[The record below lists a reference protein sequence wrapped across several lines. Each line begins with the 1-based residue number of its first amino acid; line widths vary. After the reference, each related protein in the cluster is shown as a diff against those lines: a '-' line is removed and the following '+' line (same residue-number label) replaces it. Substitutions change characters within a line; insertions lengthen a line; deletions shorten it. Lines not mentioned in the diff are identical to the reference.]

1 MTTHSTDAGAVMADE
16 GPRAPAPA
24 SADAETRRRI
34 SAGRRKM
41 LAILLVCAAPVIAS
55 YYTYYVVRP
64 EGRTNYGTLV
74 TPLRDV
80 GTLGT
85 LMVPA
90 ADATGNAAAA
100 AAAQAPA
107 PAHSGGGLA
116 SLQGRWV
123 MLGVAPGDCDAG
135 CRQRLYEIR
144 QVRLTTGKDRDRV
157 ERAWIVS
164 DDGTPDPALLAQ
176 HEGLV
181 LMRSD
186 AATLARLLPTD
197 PGTAVTDHIYIV
209 DPLGNLM
216 MRFPKDAD
224 PNRMKKDLAKLLRA
238 SRVG

>member
-1 MTTHSTDAGAVMADE
+1 MQSTNAGAVL
-16 GPRAPAPA
+16 
-24 SADAETRRRI
+24 ADAREGSQAPVPAGAEARRRR
-34 SAGRRKM
+34 SGRRKM

-64 EGRTNYGTLV
+64 EGRTNYGTLIA
-74 TPLRDV
+74 PRDV
-80 GTLGT
+80 GALGT
-85 LMVPA
+85 RI
-90 ADATGNAAAA
+90 ATVGTPGE
-100 AAAQAPA
+100 AAQDPARPSGPASAPA
-107 PAHSGGGLA
+107 GGIA
-116 SLQGRWV
+116 SMHGRWV
-123 MLGVAPGDCDAG
+123 MLAVAPAACDAG

-157 ERAWIVS
+157 ERAWIID
-164 DDGTPDPALLAQ
+164 DDGAPDPALLAG

-181 LMRSD
+181 LMRAD
-186 AATLARLLPTD
+186 RATLARELPAD
-197 PGTAVTDHIYIV
+197 PGTAVSDHIYVV

>member
-1 MTTHSTDAGAVMADE
+1 MTADE
-16 GPRAPAPA
+16 GPRVPAPA
-24 SADAETRRRI
+24 SAGAETRRRV
-34 SAGRRKM
+34 SAGRWKM

-64 EGRTNYGTLV
+64 EGRTNYGTLI

-85 LMVPA
+85 PVTQA
-90 ADATGNAAAA
+90 ADASGHAAAA
-100 AAAQAPA
+100 AGQPAAPA
-107 PAHSGGGLA
+107 RSGGVA
-116 SLQGRWV
+116 SLHGRWV
-123 MLGVAPGDCDAG
+123 MLVVAPGACDAG

-164 DDGTPDPALLAQ
+164 DDAAPDPALLAQ

>member
-1 MTTHSTDAGAVMADE
+1 MTADE

-24 SADAETRRRI
+24 SADAETRRRVN
-34 SAGRRKM
+34 AGRWKM

-74 TPLRDV
+74 MPLRDV

-85 LMVPA
+85 LVTQA
-90 ADATGNAAAA
+90 ADASGHAAAA
-100 AAAQAPA
+100 AGQPAAPA
-107 PAHSGGGLA
+107 RSGGVA
-116 SLQGRWV
+116 SLHGRWV
-123 MLGVAPGDCDAG
+123 MLVVAPGACDAG

-164 DDGTPDPALLAQ
+164 DDAAPDPALLAQ

-186 AATLARLLPTD
+186 AATLARLLPAG

>member
-1 MTTHSTDAGAVMADE
+1 MMVDE

-24 SADAETRRRI
+24 AAGADARRRV

-64 EGRTNYGTLV
+64 EGRTNYGTLI

-80 GTLGT
+80 GMLGT
-85 LMVPA
+85 PMAPV
-90 ADATGNAAAA
+90 ADPTGNAAAA
-100 AAAQAPA
+100 TAQSTAPA
-107 PAHSGGGLA
+107 RSGGLA

-123 MLGVAPGDCDAG
+123 MLVVAPGACDAG

-164 DDGTPDPALLAQ
+164 DDAAPDPALLAQ

-186 AATLARLLPTD
+186 AATLARLLPAD

>member
-1 MTTHSTDAGAVMADE
+1 MQSTNAGATPATAATE
-16 GPRAPAPA
+16 APAPA
-24 SADAETRRRI
+24 DPRRRVR
-34 SAGRRKM
+34 AGRWKM
-41 LAILLVCAAPVIAS
+41 LGILLICVAPVVAS

-80 GTLGT
+80 GGLG
-85 LMVPA
+85 
-90 ADATGNAAAA
+90 
-100 AAAQAPA
+100 
-107 PAHSGGGLA
+107 SIA
-116 SLQGRWV
+116 SLHGRWV
-123 MLGVAPGDCDAG
+123 MLVTGPAACDTA
-135 CRQRLYEIR
+135 CRERLYEIR

-157 ERAWIVS
+157 ERVWII
-164 DDGTPDPALLAQ
+164 DDAGVPDPALLAQ

-186 AATLARLLPTD
+186 PATLARELPAE
-197 PGTAVTDHIYIV
+197 PGTAASDHIYMI

>member
-1 MTTHSTDAGAVMADE
+1 LTTHSTDAGAVMVDE

-24 SADAETRRRI
+24 SADARRRV

-64 EGRTNYGTLV
+64 EGRTNYGTLI

-85 LMVPA
+85 PI
-90 ADATGNAAAA
+90 ATVAEPTGDAAA
-100 AAAQAPA
+100 AAAQSTASA
-107 PAHSGGGLA
+107 RSGGLA

-123 MLGVAPGDCDAG
+123 MLVVAPGACDAG

-164 DDGTPDPALLAQ
+164 DDAAPDPALLAQ

>member
-1 MTTHSTDAGAVMADE
+1 MTTHSTDAGAVMAHE
-16 GPRAPAPA
+16 GSRAPAPA
-24 SADAETRRRI
+24 SAGAQARRRV
-34 SAGRRKM
+34 SVGRWKM

-64 EGRTNYGTLV
+64 EGRTNYGTLI

-85 LMVPA
+85 PMAPA
-90 ADATGNAAAA
+90 ADARGDAAAA
-100 AAAQAPA
+100 TAQPPGPA
-107 PAHSGGGLA
+107 GSEGLA
-116 SLQGRWV
+116 SLQGRWI
-123 MLGVAPGDCDAG
+123 MLVVAPGACDAG

-164 DDGTPDPALLAQ
+164 DDAAPDPALLAQ

-186 AATLARLLPTD
+186 AATLARLLPAD
-197 PGTAVTDHIYIV
+197 PGTTVSDHIYIV

>member
-1 MTTHSTDAGAVMADE
+1 MVDE

-24 SADAETRRRI
+24 SAGADARRRV

-64 EGRTNYGTLV
+64 EGRTNYGTLI

-80 GTLGT
+80 GMLGT
-85 LMVPA
+85 LVAPA
-90 ADATGNAAAA
+90 AEATGSAATAA
-100 AAAQAPA
+100 VAQPPA
-107 PAHSGGGLA
+107 PARSGGLA
-116 SLQGRWV
+116 SLHGRWV
-123 MLGVAPGDCDAG
+123 MLVVAPGACDAG

-164 DDGTPDPALLAQ
+164 DDAAPDPALLAQ

>member
-1 MTTHSTDAGAVMADE
+1 MTDE

-24 SADAETRRRI
+24 AAGADARRRV
-34 SAGRRKM
+34 SAGRWKM

-64 EGRTNYGTLV
+64 EGRTNYGTLI

-80 GTLGT
+80 GALGT
-85 LMVPA
+85 LVA
-90 ADATGNAAAA
+90 LVADATGNAAAVA
-100 AAAQAPA
+100 ASQPPA
-107 PAHSGGGLA
+107 PERSGGLA
-116 SLQGRWV
+116 SLKGRWV
-123 MLGVAPGDCDAG
+123 MLVVAPGACDAG

-157 ERAWIVS
+157 ERAWIVP
-164 DDGTPDPALLAQ
+164 DAAAPDPALLAQ

>member
-1 MTTHSTDAGAVMADE
+1 MTTHSTDAGAVMTDE
-16 GPRAPAPA
+16 GPRTPARA
-24 SADAETRRRI
+24 SADAERSRRAN
-34 SAGRRKM
+34 AGRLKM

-64 EGRTNYGTLV
+64 EGRTNYGTLIA
-74 TPLRDV
+74 PLRDV
-80 GTLGT
+80 GALGT
-85 LMVPA
+85 PMAPVA
-90 ADATGNAAAA
+90 EASGNAAAA
-100 AAAQAPA
+100 AAAQPPA
-107 PAHSGGGLA
+107 SARSGGLA

-123 MLGVAPGDCDAG
+123 MLVVAPGACDAG

-157 ERAWIVS
+157 ERAWIIP
-164 DDGTPDPALLAQ
+164 DDAAPDPALLAQ

-197 PGTAVTDHIYIV
+197 RGTAVTDHIYIV

>member
-1 MTTHSTDAGAVMADE
+1 MQSTNAGATPTSAAM
-16 GPRAPAPA
+16 GAPAPA
-24 SADAETRRRI
+24 DTRRRMR
-34 SAGRRKM
+34 AGRWKM
-41 LAILLVCAAPVIAS
+41 LGILLVCAAPVVAS
-55 YYTYYVVRP
+55 YYTYYVIRP

-80 GTLGT
+80 GALGT
-85 LMVPA
+85 VVTMP
-90 ADATGNAAAA
+90 GPAAAA
-100 AAAQAPA
+100 AAAVPAVPAVPAAPA
-107 PAHSGGGLA
+107 ASGGIA
-116 SLQGRWV
+116 SLHGRWI
-123 MLGVAPGDCDAG
+123 MLVTGPAACDTA
-135 CRQRLYEIR
+135 CRERLYEIR

-157 ERAWIVS
+157 ERVWIID
-164 DDGTPDPALLAQ
+164 DDGIPDPALLAQ

-186 AATLARLLPTD
+186 PATLARELPAET
-197 PGTAVTDHIYIV
+197 GTAASDHIYMI

>member
-1 MTTHSTDAGAVMADE
+1 MTDE

-24 SADAETRRRI
+24 SADAETRRRVN
-34 SAGRRKM
+34 AGRWKM
-41 LAILLVCAAPVIAS
+41 LAVLLVCAAPVIAS

-64 EGRTNYGTLV
+64 EGRTNYGTLI

-85 LMVPA
+85 LMAPVA
-90 ADATGNAAAA
+90 EASGNAAAA
-100 AAAQAPA
+100 AAAQPLAPA
-107 PAHSGGGLA
+107 RSGGLA

-123 MLGVAPGDCDAG
+123 MLVVAPGACDAG

-157 ERAWIVS
+157 ERAWIIP
-164 DDGTPDPALLAQ
+164 DDAAPDPALLAQ

-224 PNRMKKDLAKLLRA
+224 PNRMKKDLARLLRA